1 MLILNQKEIED
12 LLSPKEVLEAIKK
25 AFSIFHAGSF
35 HMPNR
40 MHARQKD
47 NTLLLMP
54 CFTENY
60 FGTKLVSVNPN
71 NTTVGKPSI
80 YGTMILNDGKSG
92 EPLAL
97 MNGARL
103 TAIRTGAVG
112 AIGVECISPS
122 NSSSLGIVGTGIQG
136 FTQAIFAS
144 SVRPINKIS
153 VFDLDADKR
162 KEFIEKLKEKL
173 PNIHIYPAKNTE
185 ELVRKS
191 DIVICTTSSKTPVL
205 PDDPELLK
213 GKAFIGIGSYKPD
226 MREFPDSLFSLLK
239 NVWIDTPF
247 AVKESGDLAIPLA
260 NNSLNE
266 DLIQP
271 ISNLIVTNKL
281 DQSETT
287 FFKSVGMALFD
298 VVVAEYMYDKAVKN
312 NIGTQLEL

>member
-1 MLILNQKEIED
+1 MLVLNQQEIED
-12 LLSPKEVLEAIKK
+12 LLSPQEVLIAIKK

-40 MHARQKD
+40 MHAYQKD

-71 NTTVGKPSI
+71 NTAAGKPSI

-97 MNGARL
+97 MNGASL

-112 AIGVECISPS
+112 AIGVEYISPS
-122 NSSSLGIVGTGIQG
+122 NSSYLGIIGTGIQG

-144 SVRPINKIS
+144 SVRPINKIT
-153 VFDLDADKR
+153 VFDLER
-162 KEFIEKLKEKL
+162 EKLKTFIAKLKGKL
-173 PNIHIYPAKNTE
+173 PDIHIYPAKNTE

-205 PDDPELLK
+205 PNDPELLK

-226 MREFPDSLFSLLK
+226 MREFPDELFSLLK
-239 NVWIDTPF
+239 NVWVDTPF

-260 NNSLNE
+260 VNILDEN
-266 DLIQP
+266 LIQP

-298 VVVAEYMYDKAVKN
+298 VIIAEYMYNKAVNN
-312 NIGTQLEL
+312 NIGTQINL

>member
-1 MLILNQKEIED
+1 MLVLNQKEIEN
-12 LLSPKEVLEAIKK
+12 LLSPKEVLEAIRK
-25 AFSIFHAGSF
+25 AFTIFHAGSF

-40 MHARQKD
+40 MHAHQKD

-60 FGTKLVSVNPN
+60 FGTKLVSVNPK
-71 NTTVGKPSI
+71 NTSAGKPSI

-97 MNGARL
+97 MNGATL

-112 AIGVECISPS
+112 AIGVEHISPS
-122 NSSSLGIVGTGIQG
+122 NSSNLGIVGTGIQG
-136 FTQAIFAS
+136 FTQAVFAS
-144 SVRPINKIS
+144 SVRPINKIA
-153 VFDLDADKR
+153 VFDLDGEKLKA
-162 KEFIEKLKEKL
+162 FIEKLKDKL
-173 PNIHIYPAKNTE
+173 PEAHIYPAENSK

-226 MREFPDSLFSLLK
+226 MREFPDALFSLLK
-239 NVWIDTPF
+239 NVWVDTAF

-260 NNSLNE
+260 NNILDKN
-266 DLIQP
+266 LIQP
-271 ISNLIVTNKL
+271 ISNLIVTNKY

-287 FFKSVGMALFD
+287 LLKSVGMALFD
-298 VVVAEYMYDKAVKN
+298 VVVAEYMYDKAVKH
-312 NIGTQLEL
+312 NIGTQVKL